1 MSQLVCIVLLLSN
14 LFASLFEVYILGQII
29 NFLIVDFK
37 MDRVLHYIFLFAFLT
52 AICCLT
58 SYCQVIL
65 TQKFGKDI
73 SLCLKNYLY
82 CKILNKRIPFW
93 SNYTVGELETI
104 LVNDVNKLEYIFTNL
119 YTKIGINILNIIGVS
134 ILIIAILR
142 LIGIG
147 LIGIVILTIVIQR
160 LFMKKIETL
169 SNEVRKLSGTT
180 AAVETESL
188 TKSEDIFMS
197 GFQNNFLEKAY
208 SCNSDLFQKIVKRN
222 MFHALSSTA
231 TTILQTFSL
240 IMILCVGGILI
251 NANIFLSI

>member
-1 MSQLVCIVLLLSN
+1 M
-14 LFASLFEVYILGQII
+14 
-29 NFLIVDFK
+29 
-37 MDRVLHYIFLFAFLT
+37 
-52 AICCLT
+52 
-58 SYCQVIL
+58 
-65 TQKFGKDI
+65 
-73 SLCLKNYLY
+73 
-82 CKILNKRIPFW
+82 
-93 SNYTVGELETI
+93 
-104 LVNDVNKLEYIFTNL
+104 
-119 YTKIGINILNIIGVS
+119 
-134 ILIIAILR
+134 R

-251 NANIFLSI
+251 NAKYISVDIGISMYIYIQKLSSPINQLINQIMNMMEIRPSIDKIIALIDNKDDIMWGKGGINGMIESIEYKNISFQYPNQQKKLFENFNCIINRNEMVQEKARC